1 MNWSASPFE
10 SLYNSIEGG
19 KIDEEL
25 LNTLLPDLE
34 SLNLN
39 GDKVKNATSRS
50 KLEADE
56 VLLPDG
62 NVYNLSKNFI
72 YAAIQ
77 LSDAMNLDELIC
89 CQLIVSS
96 LPDLDALNSISNS
109 IVSLVRNGKVQYFI
123 RRQYILQ
130 IVAYI
135 VNCPHSTDKVYQ
147 NLTRSNTLTKNVLP
161 SFNAIHT
168 QLSEIKQTINKA
180 QILETYDVLFQ
191 QDVKFKRDFLLKE
204 YDTLSQIL
212 YGLVERGHF
221 NSKDGILQI
230 IQHTAELD
238 SNDFFVVYYLSS
250 IFHAFRNLDRFS
262 DNDVFALHKHFLQEL
277 KTESIYKKPIKVSIT
292 FVFLSFFI
300 IWCKEVPESRT
311 KTIDFKT
318 DIDEPMTSAVELG
331 AIEQLLIFS
340 ADTSIIERN
349 KSIELYYNMRLLL
362 ERHIPRLIPKQLIDN
377 EAAYID
383 NTTVGNIMTNPI
395 MRNGNINTNHTT
407 GTGNDNLLSKTKYQ
421 FHEIQMSQATN
432 DLFASTFHSV
442 LQTIINDCA
451 FLLTKIKDAEEDSLM
466 SGEDLNL
473 DDICVKA
480 DLERFFLAIHYF
492 YAARPEYSEEFWN
505 DKESNTY
512 GFIEWASKSKDI
524 LIRSCFYLM
533 IASLSFGSKN
543 VLDVFHY
550 FGENNSV
557 SWTLIATCIKD
568 YVIKISGL
576 GNVIQERQ
584 RLQDTSEIN
593 NAEVALE
600 EGLNEETIVFLSSLF
615 TLISSVASEVDED
628 IKQNLSNL
636 FTDVLFEFSK
646 LETPL
651 VGACFK
657 TLSYLVPKETSARS
671 KFWFSL
677 DSLIF
682 KSYSLTSSSESYRAA
697 FGSFLT
703 NFTEVQGF
711 LHLLDKLMLIN
722 DGSQNS
728 EFLKFGTLQYPSK
741 LGQSYRKA
749 GIWPYFDYIL
759 NDVFYPSTRIE
770 NEHKRRTIYKPI
782 LNIIKSA
789 LFSFDYSVILNSS
802 PAGADLDKLVVSE
815 NFSTYVQETSA
826 PAMFNYLFTDKV
838 YKPILN
844 IITFGIDQLSIDLEG
859 GDDQLHLIEL
869 AVTILDTILEY
880 QNTYIEEFVPIF
892 KKQRKDVFFA
902 PKDVGLH
909 GLRNFYDAL
918 FFNLTTIAHLG
929 LYVGVEHHE
938 LAARSLSVLDKLTMS
953 SNAALPEYSID
964 EKVLTILDSV
974 DESSRIKDA
983 FMTQIDTSIS
993 SGYNLELKIKI
1004 LKYLSSR
1011 LSYSSDKV
1019 TVSHLLLGFQVS
1031 NVISD
1036 GPNLSTFIS
1045 SGVSLLDSVTTLLVS
1060 SLNLL
1065 TRRTIDFAPM
1075 RLACLSIEILLKLC
1089 RNPMTSDIVF
1099 SHLEKMEL
1107 FSCLIKL
1114 DPDVTK
1120 YTLFNGRIFDDKA
1133 SMNGKAFLNSKSM
1146 GSLLSFLCYKTYVIQ
1161 LLSQFIHRVSFTGTE
1176 SQVASYVSK
1185 LISNTIYSAK
1195 IFSFFDTLNYP
1206 RISMEKES
1214 SDLVN
1219 AFSDLTINLAT
1230 ITFKDVCDDEVF
1242 DFSSVESL
1250 AKLFIE
1256 SRVPP
1261 QSTSMILS
1269 QTAPDP
1275 RKKFLEDSEKEL
1287 HLVKKNVTGLLYNKL
1302 SEEYQLS
1309 ILHSWVQLVQIIV
1322 TDGKLDSVSRS
1333 KFILEVF
1340 TAVVPKLNDYVEF
1353 DISFAEELVSLVVFL
1368 YEVYDKDRLLIGQ
1381 QEELD
1386 FRLSD
1391 IFKLCIHG
1399 ILSPMTSVPLR
1410 SDFYTLTNQYLV
1422 RVLKD
1427 KHVAK
1432 GVLQT
1437 LRMSCEQF
1445 IQIVCNDAIYGQE
1458 TNRITSILLLD
1469 SLVQIGSITP
1479 ENFILDSLTKSA
1491 QLHLIIRSLKNID
1504 NMLDSAP
1511 YQISID
1517 DLLYEL
1523 TAFKT
1528 TVFFLIRIA
1537 ETRTGA
1543 KALVENKL
1551 FQVIESCSF
1560 LRIDPDLGMNL
1571 VFDEVQINN
1580 SSVAK
1585 INISLDNHLVLED
1598 ASNCVSLFELI
1609 SPIFQLLCCVLVSS
1623 GDQNKNVILSTKKLL
1638 IAFKKLLI
1646 GIFKRDALS
1655 EAEIHDNKGFSSDS
1669 LKLLVK
1675 LSVILCTLTGY
1686 RGEDNNI
1693 SF

>member
-1 MNWSASPFE
+1 MNWSALPFE
-10 SLYNSIEGG
+10 SLYNSIESG

-25 LNTLLPDLE
+25 LDTILPDLE

-39 GDKVKNATSRS
+39 GEKVKNATSRS
-50 KLEADE
+50 KLEGDE
-56 VLLPDG
+56 ILLPDG

-96 LPDLDALNSISNS
+96 LPDLDALNSISNN

-135 VNCPHSTDKVYQ
+135 VNCAHSNNKAYQ
-147 NLTRSNTLTKNVLP
+147 KLMKSNALIKNILP

-221 NSKDGILQI
+221 NKKDNILQI

-250 IFHAFRNLDRFS
+250 IFHAFRNLDRFPDS
-262 DNDVFALHKHFLQEL
+262 DVFELHKHFLSEL
-277 KTESIYKKPIKVSIT
+277 KTDSIYKKPIKVSIA

-300 IWCKEVPESRT
+300 IWCKEVPETRT
-311 KTIDFKT
+311 KSIDFKT

-340 ADTSIIERN
+340 ADTSIIERS
-349 KSIELYYNMRLLL
+349 KSIDLYYNIRLLL

-377 EAAYID
+377 ESAYID
-383 NTTVGNIMTNPI
+383 NTSIGNIMTKPI
-395 MRNGNINTNHTT
+395 IRNGNINTNSLT
-407 GTGNDNLLSKTKYQ
+407 GTSNDNLISKTKYQ
-421 FHEIQMSQATN
+421 FHEIQMSQTTN
-432 DLFASTFHSV
+432 DIFASTFHSV
-442 LQTIINDCA
+442 LQTVINDCA

-473 DDICVKA
+473 DDICAKA
-480 DLERFFLAIHYF
+480 DLERFFLTIHYF
-492 YAARPEYSEEFWN
+492 YAARPEYSEEFWS

-557 SWTLIATCIKD
+557 SWTLIANCIKD
-568 YVIKISGL
+568 YVIKIGGL
-576 GNVIQERQ
+576 GNVIQEKQ

-593 NAEVALE
+593 NTEVALE

-615 TLISSVASEVDED
+615 TLIGSVASEVNED
-628 IKQNLSNL
+628 VKLTLSNL
-636 FTDVLFEFSK
+636 FTDILFEISK

-657 TLSYLVPKETSARS
+657 TLSYLVPKDTSARS

-682 KSYSLTSSSESYRAA
+682 KSYSLTNSSESYRAA
-697 FGSFLT
+697 LGSFLT

-711 LHLLDKLMLIN
+711 LYLFDKMMLIEGGN
-722 DGSQNS
+722 QNS

-741 LGQSYRKA
+741 LGQAYRKA

-759 NDVFYPSTRIE
+759 NDVFCPSTRID
-770 NEHKRRTIYKPI
+770 NDNKRRTIYKPI
-782 LNIIKSA
+782 LNIVRSA
-789 LFSFDYSVILNSS
+789 LFSFNYSVILNSN
-802 PAGADLDKLVVSE
+802 PAGADLDKLVVSD
-815 NFSTYVQETSA
+815 NFYTYVHESSA

-844 IITFGIDQLSIDLEG
+844 IIAFGIDQLSIDLEG
-859 GDDQLHLIEL
+859 GDEQLHLIEL
-869 AVTILDTILEY
+869 AVTILDTILDY
-880 QNTYIEEFVPIF
+880 QSTYIEEFVPIF
-892 KKQRKDVFFA
+892 KKQRKDIFFIA
-902 PKDVGLH
+902 KDVGLH

-918 FFNLTTIAHLG
+918 FFNLTIIAHLG
-929 LYVGVEHHE
+929 LYVGVDHHK
-938 LAARSLSVLDKLTMS
+938 LAVKSLSVLDKLTKS
-953 SNAALPEYSID
+953 SDYTLPEYSIND
-964 EKVLTILDSV
+964 KVLTILDSV

-983 FMTQIDTSIS
+983 FMTQIDASIS
-993 SGYNLELKIKI
+993 SEYNLELKIKI
-1004 LKYLSSR
+1004 LKFLSSR

-1019 TVSHLLLGFQVS
+1019 NISHLLLGFQVS
-1031 NVISD
+1031 NVISA
-1036 GPNLSTFIS
+1036 GPDLSTFIS
-1045 SGVSLLDSVTTLLVS
+1045 SGASLLDSVTTLLVS

-1065 TRRTIDFAPM
+1065 TRRTVDYAPM
-1075 RLACLSIEILLKLC
+1075 RLACLSIEVLLKLC
-1089 RNPMTSDIVF
+1089 RNPLTSDIVF
-1099 SHLEKMEL
+1099 DHLEKMEL
-1107 FSCLIKL
+1107 FAFLIKL

-1120 YTLFNGRIFDDKA
+1120 YTLFNGRVFDDK
-1133 SMNGKAFLNSKSM
+1133 SGVNGETFLNSGSM

-1176 SQVASYVSK
+1176 SQVTTYVSK

-1206 RISMEKES
+1206 RISLGVES
-1214 SDLVN
+1214 SGSIK

-1230 ITFKDVCDDEVF
+1230 ISFKDNCEDEVF

-1250 AKLFIE
+1250 AKLFSE
-1256 SRVPP
+1256 SRIPL
-1261 QSTSMILS
+1261 QSTSLVLS
-1269 QTAPDP
+1269 QNAGDT
-1275 RKKFLEDSEKEL
+1275 RKKFLEDCEKEL
-1287 HLVKKNVTGLLYNKL
+1287 LLVKKNVTGLLYNKL

-1340 TAVVPKLNDYVEF
+1340 TSVFPKLNDYVEF
-1353 DISFAEELVSLVVFL
+1353 DTSFAEELVSLVVFL
-1368 YEVYDKDRLLIGQ
+1368 YEIYDKDRLINGQ
-1381 QEELD
+1381 HEELD

-1427 KHVAK
+1427 KSVAK
-1432 GVLQT
+1432 DVLQS

-1445 IQIVCNDAIYGQE
+1445 IQIVCNDAIYGQD

-1469 SLVQIGSITP
+1469 SLVQIGSLTP
-1479 ENFILDSLTKSA
+1479 ENFILESLTKSA
-1491 QLHLIIRSLKNID
+1491 QLHLIIRSLKNTD

-1511 YQISID
+1511 YQISIE

-1537 ETRTGA
+1537 ETRGGA

-1571 VFDEVQINN
+1571 VFDEVQMNN
-1580 SSVAK
+1580 SSFTK
-1585 INISLDNHLVLED
+1585 INISLDNHLVVED
-1598 ASNCVSLFELI
+1598 TSNCVSLFELI
-1609 SPIFQLLCCVLVSS
+1609 SPLFQLLCCVLVSS
-1623 GDQNKNVILSTKKLL
+1623 GDQNKSVICSTRKLL
-1638 IAFKKLLI
+1638 IAFRKLLI
-1646 GIFKRDALS
+1646 GIFKRDALNDVDT
-1655 EAEIHDNKGFSSDS
+1655 HDDKDCSSDS

-1693 SF
+1693 AL